1 MFVSVCRDLQLEE
14 YVDLYWR
21 DYPSIISGFTES
33 CLIDQGKA
41 YLIVCNIIKS
51 GNGQD
56 MLNRRMDGL
65 LLVKAVL
72 SAFLCISWTP
82 KGAANVNKC
91 KTNLHDE
98 AL

>member
-56 MLNRRMDGL
+56 MLKQEDGW
-65 LLVKAVL
+65 
-72 SAFLCISWTP
+72 SAAGESCFSSLPLYFLDS
-82 KGAANVNKC
+82 
-91 KTNLHDE
+91 
-98 AL
+98 